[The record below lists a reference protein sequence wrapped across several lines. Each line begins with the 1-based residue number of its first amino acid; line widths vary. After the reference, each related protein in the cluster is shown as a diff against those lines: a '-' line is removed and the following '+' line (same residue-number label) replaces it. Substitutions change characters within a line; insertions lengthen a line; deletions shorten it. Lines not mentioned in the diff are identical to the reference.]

1 MIVCVIHSFWGF
13 VWCRRLITVLEPVD
27 QYLRTFQW
35 NKVKYRA
42 DRSIGEL
49 IDLLHKVCIFIF
61 SMYFK
66 AVGVVC

>member
-1 MIVCVIHSFWGF
+1 MV
-13 VWCRRLITVLEPVD
+13 EPVD

-49 IDLLHKVCIFIF
+49 IDLLKKVNLL
-61 SMYFK
+61 
-66 AVGVVC
+66 